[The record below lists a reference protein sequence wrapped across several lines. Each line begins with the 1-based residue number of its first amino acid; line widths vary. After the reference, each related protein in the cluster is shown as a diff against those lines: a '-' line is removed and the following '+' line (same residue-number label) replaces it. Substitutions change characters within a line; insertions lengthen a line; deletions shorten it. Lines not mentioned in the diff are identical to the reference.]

1 MSSYGRIALFVM
13 VAVTIAFLG
22 TPRAAFYKWE
32 DADGNVHFTDN
43 LTNVP
48 PSHRDE
54 ARVDDLPE
62 QPVNITPA
70 PPASATP
77 PTTPSQDPPKA
88 ANEYA
93 ACKKRVEEEKKR
105 LSDQLTQDQARL
117 VELNRLIHRSTSSRT
132 KNEYQRERVAV
143 KERINKAEEV
153 LRDTL
158 QPLEQECEAVGY
170 WQGKE

>member
-1 MSSYGRIALFVM
+1 M

-32 DADGNVHFTDN
+32 DSDGNMHFTDD
-43 LTNVP
+43 LTTVP

-54 ARVDDLPE
+54 ARVEDLPE
-62 QPVNITPA
+62 QPGNITPVPKASTA
-70 PPASATP
+70 PS
-77 PTTPSQDPPKA
+77 TTPSRDPSKS

-105 LSDQLTQDQARL
+105 WSDQLTQDQGRL

-132 KNEYQRERVAV
+132 KNAYQRERVAV
-143 KERINKAEEV
+143 KERISQAEGV
-153 LRDTL
+153 LRDKL
-158 QPLEQECEAVGY
+158 QPLEQQCDAIGY